1 MGAGNGNN
9 TKLFL
14 DNGYKVTAV
23 EPNPTAINILKEL
36 NKDYPRQLQIVNDSV
51 DTYRPNQK
59 FDVVVCCM
67 VVHFMNDHKSGIK
80 AVRDIQSW
88 TKPGGLSLITG
99 YMSGQKLSKDYSFL
113 FEPKELTNLYRG
125 WEVYWNQ
132 ESYRLAIGRIYNFID
147 IPKLIL
153 GKRGFKAARI
163 IARKI

>member
-1 MGAGNGNN
+1 
-9 TKLFL
+9 
-14 DNGYKVTAV
+14 
-23 EPNPTAINILKEL
+23 
-36 NKDYPRQLQIVNDSV
+36 
-51 DTYRPNQK
+51 
-59 FDVVVCCM
+59 
-67 VVHFMNDHKSGIK
+67 MNDHKSGIK

-88 TKPGGLSLITG
+88 TKPGGLSLITV